1 MYIMRRLPWRGD
13 IMKSYE
19 EKKQDLYKKMTGYI
33 KKDICIAFSGGV
45 DSSLLLKVARD
56 CARQH
61 KKAGRI
67 HAVTF
72 HTVLHPTCD
81 LEIATKVA
89 EEVGAVHQIIYVN
102 ELEQEEIRFNPKNRC
117 YLCKKILFQKILDY
131 AKEQGI
137 SITMEG
143 TNEDDLHV
151 YRPGL
156 KAIKELGVLS
166 PLAEAGFTKQEV
178 RKLAQE
184 LAVSVASRPSTP
196 CLATR
201 IPYGT
206 EIKKEDLERIAQGEK
221 YLKKCG
227 FSVVRIRLHGEI
239 ARVEIPKEE
248 FVVFLEKS
256 IYLTENLKKMGF
268 QYITLD
274 MQGFRSG
281 SMDEFIN

>member
-1 MYIMRRLPWRGD
+1 
-13 IMKSYE
+13 MKSYE
-19 EKKQDLYKKMTGYI
+19 EKKRDLYEKMKEYT
-33 KKDICIAFSGGV
+33 KQDICIAFSGGV
-45 DSSLLLKVARD
+45 DSSLLLMLAKD
-56 CARQH
+56 CMRQH
-61 KKAGRI
+61 KEAKRI

-72 HTVLHPTCD
+72 HTVLHPPCD
-81 LEIATKVA
+81 LEIAQKVA
-89 EEVGAVHQIIYVN
+89 KEAGAIHKVVYVN

-117 YLCKKILFQKILDY
+117 YLCKKILFQKIIDY
-131 AKEQGI
+131 AGEQGI
-137 SITMEG
+137 SIIMEG

-166 PLAEAGFTKQEV
+166 PLAEVGFTKQEV
-178 RKLAQE
+178 RKLAEE

-201 IPYGT
+201 LPYGT
-206 EIKKEDLERIAQGEK
+206 EIKTEDLEKIALGEE
-221 YLKKCG
+221 YLKNCG

-239 ARVEIPKEE
+239 ARIEIPKED
-248 FVVFLEKS
+248 FSVFLEKS
-256 IYLTENLKKMGF
+256 QELVKDLRKMEF

-274 MQGFRSG
+274 IQGFRSG